1 MFKKGEIVVYSTTGV
16 CIIEDL
22 CEKQFGSF
30 SAQYYVLKP
39 LMQKKA
45 TVFVP
50 VNNPSLTK
58 KMRTVLT
65 KKCLEQALS
74 SATLREVSM
83 VETENERKKRF
94 EDILESGDRLSLV
107 NMVWELY
114 FLKKKQLE
122 NGRRLHLA
130 DERLLDCAENLL
142 FDEIAYV
149 YGIDLL
155 DAEKIVTDILQV

>member
-16 CIIEDL
+16 CVVEDV
-22 CEKQFGSF
+22 CEKIFGSF

-50 VNNPSLTK
+50 TNNSSLTNK
-58 KMRTVLT
+58 IRPVST
-65 KKCLEQALS
+65 KKQLKQALS
-74 SATLREVSM
+74 SAKLSNISLS
-83 VETENERKKRF
+83 ETEDERKKRF
-94 EDILESGDRLSLV
+94 ESILQSDNRLSLV
-107 NMVWELY
+107 NMIWELY
-114 FLKKKQLE
+114 SIKKKQAE

-130 DERLLDCAENLL
+130 DEKLLDCAENLL

-149 YGIDLL
+149 YEIDRLE
-155 DAEKIVTDILQV
+155 AEKIVTDILRV